1 MSSLNDEL
9 IEAYKQI
16 RINISKNPDDK
27 EYIINEYIDLVNKF
41 NYLNNQD
48 DYSNNNNNNNNNKEF
63 AKMLKNPLEISIYN
77 NFQKYHKEEP
87 NINNPILNKSISDT
101 DTKITNS
108 KTQKQSINELVGVFA
123 YNK

>member
-48 DYSNNNNNNNNNKEF
+48 DYSNNNN
-63 AKMLKNPLEISIYN
+63 
-77 NFQKYHKEEP
+77 FQKYHKEEP

>member
-48 DYSNNNNNNNNNKEF
+48 DYSNNNNNNKEF

-87 NINNPILNKSISDT
+87 NIINPILNKSIS